1 MLLLNML
8 LLLLYVLSHLGYVA
22 DCLVHVVVNVA
33 VYVVVV
39 CVVVVCVVV
48 VCVVVLCVV
57 VVCVV
62 VVCVVVLCVVSPVV
76 RSRLPLSCLSPH
88 RVT

>member
-22 DCLVHVVVNVA
+22 DCLVYVVVNVA
-33 VYVVVV
+33 VYVVVVYVVVV

-48 VCVVVLCVV
+48 VCI
-57 VVCVV
+57 
-62 VVCVVVLCVVSPVV
+62 VSPVV